1 MVAFFVPLKALCRL
15 LEPRELPSREHAA
28 ELLGKSDDG
37 WVRRGLQGFDG
48 CSFRASPDARDIVE
62 RRLIAGEL

>member
-1 MVAFFVPLKALCRL
+1 MVAFFVLLKALCRL

-37 WVRRGLQGFDG
+37 WVRRVLQEF
-48 CSFRASPDARDIVE
+48 STAAHFARA
-62 RRLIAGEL
+62 

>member
-1 MVAFFVPLKALCRL
+1 MVAFFVLLKALCRL

-37 WVRRGLQGFDG
+37 WVRARQTDLY
-48 CSFRASPDARDIVE
+48 RKRSPVRQ
-62 RRLIAGEL
+62 AGDSLGGYRKA